1 MTTYTAYFRTDA
13 DWASKTFKARTPRE
27 ALADACAFF
36 DEHDGELLFQ
46 EYDGGSPLN
55 AIEVTGPEGDE
66 LAVWRDDDL
75 RLRLAS
81 SDMLEALEL
90 CEEVLAE
97 LARLDDGTP
106 SISALHLARAAI
118 AKAKPPI
125 M

>member
-13 DWASKTFKARTPRE
+13 DWASKTFTAKTPEE
-27 ALADACAFF
+27 ALAKARAFHDAR
-36 DEHDGELLFQ
+36 DGELSFQ

-55 AIEVTGPEGDE
+55 EIEITGPEGDE
-66 LAVWRDDDL
+66 LAVWRYDDL
-75 RLRLAS
+75 WLRLAS
-81 SDMLEALEL
+81 REMLEALEL

-118 AKAKPPI
+118 AKAKPPGA
-125 M
+125 

>member
-1 MTTYTAYFRTDA
+1 MTIYTAYFRTDA
-13 DWASKTFKARTPRE
+13 DWASKTFTARTPRQ
-27 ALADACAFF
+27 ALAKARAFY

-55 AIEVTGPEGDE
+55 EIEITGPAGDE

-81 SDMLEALEL
+81 RDMLEALEL

-97 LARLDDGTP
+97 RARLDDGTP

-118 AKAKPPI
+118 AKTKPPVA
-125 M
+125 